1 MIKNDAIF
9 YVEGGQEEDSV
20 LCPVCGHQIINNP
33 ADQLWELDYIDADLR
48 VHTIEDDILDDWL
61 ILCPGCFYVDHDFR
75 HVPKKRAELAA
86 FVQSDKY
93 LSLFPDNNPSTRELF
108 SVYLILQT
116 MLQAPPMLIADIHQ
130 RLAWIFEDEGDT
142 ERVDFHRGKAIAF
155 YEKATQVAYDDPSV
169 VQLNWYLLGNLY
181 RRRGDFKKASQILLN
196 LNTQNSRYRELYDF
210 QKKLIEAGDSSAPPL
225 PRKDLF
231 YDADA

>member
-1 MIKNDAIF
+1 MSIDNPIF
-9 YVEGGQEEDSV
+9 FSEEGQEEDSV
-20 LCPVCGHQIINNP
+20 LCPVCGVQVVNNP

-61 ILCPGCFYVDHDFR
+61 ILCPKCFYVDHDFR
-75 HVPKKRAELAA
+75 HVPAKRAELAA

-116 MLQAPPMLIADIHQ
+116 MMNASPILLADIHQ
-130 RLAWIFEDEGDT
+130 RLTWLFEDENDL
-142 ERVDFHRGKAIAF
+142 ERVHFHRQKAIDF
-155 YEKATQVAYDDPSV
+155 YEKAAQFSDDDPSV
-169 VQLNWYLLGNLY
+169 VQLIWYLLANLY
-181 RRRGDFKKASQILLN
+181 RRNGNFIKAGQLILN
-196 LNTQNSRYRELYDF
+196 LNTQISRYRELYAF
-210 QKKLIEAGDSSAPPL
+210 QKELIEAKDSSAPPL

-231 YDADA
+231 YETDA